1 MTDLRTRLIAG
12 MARAIDPDAF
22 TSPNINSYA
31 RERLRATQD
40 SARALDVLA
49 ATLDAEGWQVVP
61 KEALPEMV
69 GAFWRV
75 KNGARFEQEGPVD
88 TSDYAAYR
96 ALRAASPNPLAAKAA
111 LTAALAPFST
121 IKEG

>member
-49 ATLDAEGWQVVP
+49 ATLDAEGWQLAPKKATAEMRTDGAVVLWASKP
-61 KEALPEMV
+61 ASDEA
-69 GAFWRV
+69 G
-75 KNGARFEQEGPVD
+75 D
-88 TSDYAAYR
+88 CYAAML
-96 ALRAASPNPLAAKAA
+96 AIAPNPLAAKE
-111 LTAALAPFST
+111 PDH
-121 IKEG
+121 G